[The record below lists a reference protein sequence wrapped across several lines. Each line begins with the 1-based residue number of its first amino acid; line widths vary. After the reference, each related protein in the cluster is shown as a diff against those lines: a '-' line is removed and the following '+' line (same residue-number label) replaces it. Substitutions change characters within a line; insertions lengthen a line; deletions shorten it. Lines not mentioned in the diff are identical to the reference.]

1 MKALIPQE
9 IRYLNALKRRKA
21 ALVAQNRLI
30 SFAKAMKPDPDHPDD
45 PDFSLYQPAKH
56 HEVIAAAL
64 EEVEKGKLR
73 RLIINCPPRHG
84 KSELASRLFPAW
96 FVGKHPRDSII
107 SACYN
112 EKFSWDFG
120 REVKAIL
127 DDPLYRQI
135 FPQLRIA
142 SASVDRIETE
152 TGAKVFFTGRG
163 GSITGRGAIG
173 LVLDDPIKDRVEAD
187 SPTTREKVWKW
198 YVQVIRS
205 RLVTSKGWI
214 IIIQTRWH
222 EDDLVGRLTDK
233 TNPNFILT
241 EARKWSIIDLPA
253 LARDN
258 DPIGRKEGE
267 PLWPARFPKD
277 YLEDMREGDPRGF
290 QALYQGSPTPEKGNF
305 FPGECLMT
313 YTKDELPPKESLR
326 FYAASDHAV
335 STAQERDKT
344 CMGVVGVDKD
354 QNIWVMPDLVWGR
367 YATDVAVERM
377 IDLMAKFKPL
387 HWWAERGHIS
397 KSIGPFL
404 RKRMLERSTFC
415 GIAEVTPVHDKK
427 TRAQAINGR
436 IAMRMVFFPSFAP
449 WWAEARDE
457 LLKFPYGVHDD
468 FVDFLAW
475 IGLGLY
481 IQAPPRLVARKSEA
495 PRQGTLGWV
504 KAESKRAQMAS
515 LNGGW

>member
-1 MKALIPQE
+1 
-9 IRYLNALKRRKA
+9 
-21 ALVAQNRLI
+21 
-30 SFAKAMKPDPDHPDD
+30 
-45 PDFSLYQPAKH
+45 
-56 HEVIAAAL
+56 
-64 EEVEKGKLR
+64 
-73 RLIINCPPRHG
+73 
-84 KSELASRLFPAW
+84 
-96 FVGKHPRDSII
+96 
-107 SACYN
+107 
-112 EKFSWDFG
+112 
-120 REVKAIL
+120 
-127 DDPLYRQI
+127 
-135 FPQLRIA
+135 LRIA

-481 IQAPPRLVARKSEA
+481 IQAPPRLVTRKSEA

>member
-1 MKALIPQE
+1 
-9 IRYLNALKRRKA
+9 
-21 ALVAQNRLI
+21 
-30 SFAKAMKPDPDHPDD
+30 
-45 PDFSLYQPAKH
+45 
-56 HEVIAAAL
+56 
-64 EEVEKGKLR
+64 
-73 RLIINCPPRHG
+73 
-84 KSELASRLFPAW
+84 
-96 FVGKHPRDSII
+96 
-107 SACYN
+107 
-112 EKFSWDFG
+112 
-120 REVKAIL
+120 
-127 DDPLYRQI
+127 
-135 FPQLRIA
+135 
-142 SASVDRIETE
+142 
-152 TGAKVFFTGRG
+152 
-163 GSITGRGAIG
+163 
-173 LVLDDPIKDRVEAD
+173 
-187 SPTTREKVWKW
+187 
-198 YVQVIRS
+198 
-205 RLVTSKGWI
+205 
-214 IIIQTRWH
+214 
-222 EDDLVGRLTDK
+222 
-233 TNPNFILT
+233 
-241 EARKWSIIDLPA
+241 
-253 LARDN
+253 
-258 DPIGRKEGE
+258 
-267 PLWPARFPKD
+267 
-277 YLEDMREGDPRGF
+277 
-290 QALYQGSPTPEKGNF
+290 
-305 FPGECLMT
+305 
-313 YTKDELPPKESLR
+313 
-326 FYAASDHAV
+326 
-335 STAQERDKT
+335 
-344 CMGVVGVDKD
+344 MGVVGVDKD